1 MSLTFGKVYL
11 YLIISF
17 INQIIKGIIRI
28 MTKMQRL
35 EENSANIIKIMNSGT
50 GTVFLIVIILEYS
63 LRKVSQKYYKSI

>member
-1 MSLTFGKVYL
+1 LSLTFGKVYL

>member
-1 MSLTFGKVYL
+1 
-11 YLIISF
+11 
-17 INQIIKGIIRI
+17 